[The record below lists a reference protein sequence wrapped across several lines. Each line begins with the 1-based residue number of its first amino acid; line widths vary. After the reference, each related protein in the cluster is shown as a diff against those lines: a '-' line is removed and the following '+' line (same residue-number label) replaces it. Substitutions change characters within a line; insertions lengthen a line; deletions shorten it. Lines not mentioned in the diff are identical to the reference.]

1 MSDAKVRIMKLV
13 NLTVLILAIGCWAGS
28 GLRAGEFLPVRNCT
42 WCHGTSAQGYMTAP
56 RLAGQRYEY
65 LEKQLL
71 DFSNHTRDNPFS
83 VQYMWDAVAYLGP
96 QTARDLALYFSTL
109 PPKPADDG
117 NWDLAPNGKAIYDSG
132 IPEQN
137 VVACAACHGPNAE
150 GVREIPRLGGLSY
163 TYLRRRLE
171 QWGEGFHAAAQ
182 LPMPFIAGKLS
193 PSDVEA
199 LASYLSFVR

>member
-1 MSDAKVRIMKLV
+1 
-13 NLTVLILAIGCWAGS
+13 
-28 GLRAGEFLPVRNCT
+28 
-42 WCHGTSAQGYMTAP
+42 MTAP

-83 VQYMWDAVAYLGP
+83 VQYMWDAVAYLSP
-96 QTARDLALYFSTL
+96 QRARDLAFYFSTI
-109 PPKPADDG
+109 PPKPAGDG
-117 NWDLAPNGKAIYDSG
+117 NWDLAPIGKAFYDEG

-150 GVREIPRLGGLSY
+150 GVRDIPRLGGLSY
-163 TYLRRRLE
+163 SYLKRRLD
-171 QWGEGFHAAAQ
+171 QWGEGFHSAAQ

-193 PSDVEA
+193 PSDIEA

>member
-1 MSDAKVRIMKLV
+1 MKLIG
-13 NLTVLILAIGCWAGS
+13 LILMILITGCWTGCAA
-28 GLRAGEFLPVRNCT
+28 RADDLLPIRNCT

-71 DFSNHTRDNPFS
+71 NFKNHTRDNPFS
-83 VQYMWDAVAYLGP
+83 MQYMWDAVAYLGP
-96 QTARDLALYFSTL
+96 QTARDLALYFSTV

-117 NWDLAPNGKAIYDSG
+117 NWDLAPIGKAIYDQG

-137 VVACAACHGPNAE
+137 VVACAACHGPDAE

-163 TYLRRRLE
+163 SYLKRRLD

-193 PSDVEA
+193 PSDIEA
-199 LASYLSFVR
+199 IASYLSFAR

>member
-1 MSDAKVRIMKLV
+1 MI
-13 NLTVLILAIGCWAGS
+13 LITGCCTGS
-28 GLRAGEFLPVRNCT
+28 GLRAQDLLPIRNCT

-71 DFSNHTRDNPFS
+71 NFKNHTRDNPFS
-83 VQYMWDAVAYLGP
+83 MQYMWDAVAYLGP
-96 QTARDLALYFSTL
+96 QTAHDLALYFSTI
-109 PPKPADDG
+109 PPKPAGDG
-117 NWDLAPNGKAIYDSG
+117 NWDLAPIGKAIYDQG

-137 VVACAACHGPNAE
+137 VVACAVCHGPDAE

-163 TYLRRRLE
+163 TYLKRRLD

-193 PSDVEA
+193 PGDIEA

>member
-1 MSDAKVRIMKLV
+1 
-13 NLTVLILAIGCWAGS
+13 
-28 GLRAGEFLPVRNCT
+28 
-42 WCHGTSAQGYMTAP
+42 MTAP

-71 DFSNHTRDNPFS
+71 NFKNHTRDNPFS
-83 VQYMWDAVAYLGP
+83 MQYMWDAVAFLPP
-96 QTARDLALYFSTL
+96 QTARDLAFYFSTI
-109 PPKPADDG
+109 PPKPAGDG
-117 NWDLAPNGKAIYDSG
+117 NWDLAPIGKAIYDQG

-137 VVACAACHGPNAE
+137 VVACAVCHGPDAE

-163 TYLRRRLE
+163 AYLKRRLD

-193 PSDVEA
+193 PSDIEA

>member
-1 MSDAKVRIMKLV
+1 MKLV
-13 NLTVLILAIGCWAGS
+13 KLAIMILAISSLAGS
-28 GLRAGEFLPVRNCT
+28 QLRAGEFLPVRNCT
-42 WCHGTSAQGYMTAP
+42 WCHGTSGQGYMTAP

-96 QTARDLALYFSTL
+96 QTARDLAFYFSTL
-109 PPKPADDG
+109 PPKPAGDG
-117 NWDLAPNGKAIYDSG
+117 NWDLAPIGKAIYDEG

-137 VVACAACHGPNAE
+137 VVACAVCHGPNAE
-150 GVREIPRLGGLSY
+150 GVRNIPRLGGLSY
-163 TYLRRRLE
+163 AYLNRRLD
-171 QWGEGFHAAAQ
+171 QWGEGFHSAAQ

-193 PSDVEA
+193 PSDIEA

>member
-1 MSDAKVRIMKLV
+1 MTNARAQIMKFVKLASI
-13 NLTVLILAIGCWAGS
+13 ILAISVFAG
-28 GLRAGEFLPVRNCT
+28 GQLRAGELLPARNCT
-42 WCHGTSAQGYMTAP
+42 WCHGTSGQGYMTAP

-83 VQYMWDAVAYLGP
+83 VQYMWDAVAYLSP
-96 QTARDLALYFSTL
+96 QTARDLAFYFSTI
-109 PPKPADDG
+109 PPKAAGDG
-117 NWDLAPNGKAIYDSG
+117 NWDLAPMGKAIYDQG

-137 VVACAACHGPNAE
+137 VVACAVCHGPDAE

-163 TYLRRRLE
+163 TYLKRRLD
-171 QWGEGFHAAAQ
+171 QWGEGFHSAAQ

-193 PSDVEA
+193 PSDIEA

>member
-1 MSDAKVRIMKLV
+1 MKLIR
-13 NLTVLILAIGCWAGS
+13 LTLMMLITGCWPGS
-28 GLRAGEFLPVRNCT
+28 ALYADDLLPIRNCT

-71 DFSNHTRDNPFS
+71 NFKNHTRDNPFS
-83 VQYMWDAVAYLGP
+83 MQYMWDAVAYLGP
-96 QTARDLALYFSTL
+96 QTARDLALYFSTI
-109 PPKPADDG
+109 PPKPAGDG
-117 NWDLAPNGKAIYDSG
+117 NWDLAPIGKTIYDQG

-137 VVACAACHGPNAE
+137 VVACAACHGPDAQ

-163 TYLRRRLE
+163 TYLKRRLD

-193 PSDVEA
+193 PSDIEA

>member
-1 MSDAKVRIMKLV
+1 MNFVKLIFMI
-13 NLTVLILAIGCWAGS
+13 LIIGGWTSGLHADELAI
-28 GLRAGEFLPVRNCT
+28 RNCA

-71 DFSNHTRDNPFS
+71 NFKNHTRDNPFS
-83 VQYMWDAVAYLGP
+83 MQYMWDAVAYLDP

-109 PPKPADDG
+109 PPKPANDG
-117 NWDLAPNGKAIYDSG
+117 DWNLVPVGKAIYDGG
-132 IPEQN
+132 IPQEN
-137 VVACAACHGPNAE
+137 VVACTACHGPAAE

-163 TYLRRRLE
+163 AYLKRRLD

-193 PSDVEA
+193 PADIEA